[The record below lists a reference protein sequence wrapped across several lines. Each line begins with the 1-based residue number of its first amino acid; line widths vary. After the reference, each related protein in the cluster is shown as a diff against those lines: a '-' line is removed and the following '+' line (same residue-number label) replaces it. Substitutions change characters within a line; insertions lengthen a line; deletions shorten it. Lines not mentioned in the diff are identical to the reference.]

1 MNGEPIQEVRIRD
14 ALKVN
19 ITSSPSFEEFQACTD
34 AGMDYSRWEGED
46 EEKPYS
52 PYLKAKVVVGYRMKK
67 QIEAHVQDVQNAAT
81 RKAGKKK

>member
-1 MNGEPIQEVRIRD
+1 
-14 ALKVN
+14 
-19 ITSSPSFEEFQACTD
+19 
-34 AGMDYSRWEGED
+34 MDYARWEGED

-67 QIEAHVQDVQNAAT
+67 LIEAHIQDVQNAAT